1 MRLFVHASAV
11 LVQPE
16 RIDAMKNTKKAAAK
30 TPAKKTAPKKAA
42 AKLAPVVA
50 KNEDHVM
57 EAAFDGTRRRPV
69 VAINDEG
76 KLVVCCRRTA
86 VKYGWKLEGALFGR
100 TKSGKVLVDN
110 KGELAVEEP
119 AADASPKRRAT
130 DKGDA
135 VVVPK
140 AKLEKVKNLV
150 TNELDELKDILG

>member
-57 EAAFDGTRRRPV
+57 EAAFDGTRRRV